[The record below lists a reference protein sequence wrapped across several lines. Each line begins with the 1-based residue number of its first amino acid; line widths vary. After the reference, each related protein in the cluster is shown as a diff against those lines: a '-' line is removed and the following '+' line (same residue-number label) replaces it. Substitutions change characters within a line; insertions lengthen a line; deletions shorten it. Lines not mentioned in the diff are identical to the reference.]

1 MALDFNVDS
10 IEKKPSKSSSSAP
23 FTTSSLQ
30 QVASNR
36 LGFSVSRT
44 MSVAQKLYESGHITY
59 MRTDSTNLSK
69 DAVSSIQNYVTEKY
83 GKDYVNIKKYVTK
96 NSDIRFYIM

>member
-1 MALDFNVDS
+1 MDFNVDS
-10 IEKKPSKSSSSAP
+10 VEKKPSKSSSSAP

-69 DAVSSIQNYVTEKY
+69 DAVSSIQRYVVKNMVKRLRKEK
-83 GKDYVNIKKYVTK
+83 KICH
-96 NSDIRFYIM
+96 